1 MKALLTLLLMAPFLS
16 IAQEQLAVRVNES
29 GLMKVMQMA
38 IKYNTGIHSSRS
50 VVIPQNLYQFTIKQ
64 KDIASNPI
72 MSILGEISDIN
83 LNKDLDF
90 YLKTSDIKV
99 SGVVDPKSL
108 QTKITNSHPGGFD
121 FSLTINLTKVII
133 TTPSLSLCEDRLLKV
148 KKCGAGLKASV
159 KTLKVAT
166 FNRPVSISSTMRL
179 INKDGVASVKVLNVN
194 SNLDTKTSPSIDIN
208 FESLEIP
215 RIAIVINGQET
226 ELDTSRLKE
235 KVLEKK
241 HFLGKK
247 LLSFAG
253 DFIAHDLAEML
264 NIYLVNSPV
273 STTIQV
279 YQRQQEAAFR
289 ERTFKDPYIAPRD
302 NTYVK
307 PHIVIA
313 RDNTYVKP
321 PVVMAFEPKPAT
333 DVMKVLMEQFARVVR
348 HAQVDLSLKTIK
360 TPLNK
365 DIELTGLL
373 NFVLNHTTFR
383 VKNTL
388 GNSSRVLPALDLG
401 EFRQNDV
408 NLAISEPLL
417 NGALDLVHSTGLFND
432 LLAEI
437 SDEDSLS
444 VNSLKLHFTNG
455 GSLKAVVNASVDLKK
470 VRTSFWKDPRGWAE
484 TGIGVWL
491 ERNNNNSVIYF
502 PIEIEVIPV
511 VARDPVTG
519 GVSLSIKVNS
529 AFKGDQLLNT
539 YGYPSNVGNMFNIVR
554 KGVMTKLQSQLD
566 QYAGKSFVIDLDKF
580 LNQSGVV
587 FLPKSIVFHKAAY
600 MLFNLDI
607 KDIKFDSKK
616 PLRTKQ

>member
-1 MKALLTLLLMAPFLS
+1 MKGLLTLLLMAPFLS

-38 IKYNTGIHSSRS
+38 LKYNTGTHSSRS
-50 VVIPQNLYQFTIKQ
+50 VVIPQNLYQFTVKQ
-64 KDIASNPI
+64 KDLAANPI
-72 MSILGEISDIN
+72 VSILGEISDIN

-99 SGVVDPKSL
+99 TGVVDPKSL
-108 QTKITNSHPGGFD
+108 VTKITNSHPGGFD
-121 FSLTINLTKVII
+121 FSLTINLSKVII
-133 TTPSLSLCEDRLLKV
+133 STPSLSLCEDRLPKI
-148 KKCGAGLKASV
+148 KKCGGGIKATV

-166 FNRPVSISSTMRL
+166 LNRPISISSTMRL
-179 INKDGVASVKVLNVN
+179 TNKEGVATVKVLNVN
-194 SNLDTKTSPSIDIN
+194 SNLDTKSSPSIDIN

-241 HFLGKK
+241 QFLGKK

-279 YQRQQEAAFR
+279 YQRQQEATYN
-289 ERTFKDPYIAPRD
+289 ERTFKDPYVAPRD
-302 NTYVK
+302 HTYVK
-307 PHIVIA
+307 PQIVIA

-321 PVVMAFEPKPAT
+321 PVVMAYEPKPAT

-365 DIELTGLL
+365 DIELTGVL

-388 GNSSRVLPALDLG
+388 GNSARVLPSLDLG

-417 NGALDLVHSTGLFND
+417 NGALDLVQSTGLFND

-455 GSLKAVVNASVDLKK
+455 GSLKAVVNVSVDLKK
-470 VRTSFWKDPRGWAE
+470 VRTSFWKDPKGWAE

-511 VARDPVTG
+511 VARDPATG

-529 AFKGDQLLNT
+529 AFKGDQLLNS

-554 KGVMTKLQSQLD
+554 QGVMTKLHSQLD
-566 QYAGKSFVIDLDKF
+566 QYAGKKFEIDLDKF

-600 MLFNLDI
+600 MLVNLDI

-616 PLRTKQ
+616 PMRTK